1 MKVGIPGRIKRRRH
15 TKDRMK
21 NEEEVTKDG
30 TGIDRARRRKT
41 KADTEN
47 NR

>member
-1 MKVGIPGRIKRRRH
+1 
-15 TKDRMK
+15 MK
-21 NEEEVTKDG
+21 NEEETTKGG

-47 NR
+47 NRVEGE